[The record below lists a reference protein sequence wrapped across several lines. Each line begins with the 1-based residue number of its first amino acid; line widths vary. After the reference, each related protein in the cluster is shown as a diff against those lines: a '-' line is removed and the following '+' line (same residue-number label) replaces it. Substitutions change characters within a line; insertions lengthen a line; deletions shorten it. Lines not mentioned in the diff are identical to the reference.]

1 MSTPSVCLNHI
12 NVGHPEQ
19 WILNDINLIVE
30 PGHFLGIVG
39 PNGAGKSTLLHVI
52 AGLIEPDTGHVDLF
66 GECLSRFNRRK
77 LLAQTGFLN
86 QKQET
91 PSMLPMRVRD
101 VVALGL
107 ATYPAPLWNFSRH
120 ETKVQQA
127 LALTGTEAL
136 AERDYRSLSGGQQQR
151 VRLARALATSP
162 RLLLLDEPAAA
173 LDTHA
178 QELLYRLLRRMCD
191 EQGTAII
198 MVEHDIAAIS
208 GYVDSVAC
216 LNTRIHHHAM
226 HGETIPE
233 EVWHAM
239 YGDHMHVVAHD
250 SHCIGC
256 QNQHENTGDA

>member
-1 MSTPSVCLNHI
+1 MSAPAIQLNH
-12 NVGHPEQ
+12 VYAGHPGQ
-19 WILNDINLIVE
+19 WILDDINLTVE

-52 AGLIEPDTGHVDLF
+52 AGLIKPASGHIHLF
-66 GECLSRFNRRK
+66 GKNLSRFTQRK
-77 LLAQTGFLN
+77 LLAQTGFLS

-91 PSMLPMRVRD
+91 PPVLPLRVRD
-101 VVALGL
+101 VVAMGL
-107 ATYPAPLWNFSRH
+107 ASYATPLWHISAH
-120 ETKVQQA
+120 QPKVEQA
-127 LALTGTEAL
+127 LALTDTEEL
-136 AERDYRSLSGGQQQR
+136 AGKDYRYLSGGQQQR
-151 VRLARALATSP
+151 VRLARALVASP

-178 QELLYRLLRRMCD
+178 QELLYSLLRRLCD
-191 EQGTAII
+191 KRKVAIV

-233 EVWHAM
+233 EVWHSM

-256 QNQHENTGDA
+256 YGQMKS